1 MRVQYRHN
9 LRRQRGFTLIEL
21 MIVVAIV
28 GILASFAVPAYQ
40 DYMARSRVS
49 EGLALATGV
58 KAIVAENANAGAAQ
72 LDQGYTPSGTATRN
86 VLANG
91 VTISDTN
98 GEITIQYAANVA
110 PDTANRLVLKPTSD
124 GTALVAGQRPVGPIR
139 WDCYAAGVDVRVGT
153 AAITSN
159 PTLSRDISPA
169 DCR

>member
-1 MRVQYRHN
+1 MRTQYRLSH
-9 LRRQRGFTLIEL
+9 RRQHGFTLIEL

-28 GILASFAVPAYQ
+28 GILAAVAVPAYQ
-40 DYMARSRVS
+40 DYLARSRVS
-49 EGLALATGV
+49 EGLALAAGV

-72 LDQGYTPSGTATRN
+72 LDLGYTPSATATRN
-86 VLANG
+86 VMANG
-91 VTISDTN
+91 VTVSGTN
-98 GEITIQYAANVA
+98 GEITIQYAPNVA
-110 PDTANRLVLKPTSD
+110 LGTANRLVLKPTSD
-124 GTALVAGQRPVGPIR
+124 GEALVAGQRPAGPIR